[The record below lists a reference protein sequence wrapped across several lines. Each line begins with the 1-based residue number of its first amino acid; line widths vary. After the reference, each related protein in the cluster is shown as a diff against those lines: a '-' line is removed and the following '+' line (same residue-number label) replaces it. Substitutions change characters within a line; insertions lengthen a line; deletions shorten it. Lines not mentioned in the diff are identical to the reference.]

1 MRELYYSEHGVCG
14 YVYYMLSHS
23 RKDDLDDL
31 TQKGSKFNSEH
42 VLGTKE
48 NIPKQVLWTVAGND
62 GDWDAGNST
71 ARERRRANGEREWVG
86 AVTQTPVTLVART
99 ERPTFAVLGRI
110 WPVTHHR
117 WGRREGWREEEEDTI
132 FLFLLSPKQPSWH

>member
-23 RKDDLDDL
+23 RKDGLDDL

-71 ARERRRANGEREWVG
+71 ARERGRANGEREWVG

-132 FLFLLSPKQPSWH
+132 FLFSPKQPSWH